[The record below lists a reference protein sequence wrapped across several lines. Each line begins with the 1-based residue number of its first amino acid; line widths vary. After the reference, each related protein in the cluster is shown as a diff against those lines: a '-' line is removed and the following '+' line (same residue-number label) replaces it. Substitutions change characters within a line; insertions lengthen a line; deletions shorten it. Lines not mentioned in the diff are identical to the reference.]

1 MPPTPSLKR
10 PKLTPKI
17 LFYAIFDVVGM
28 FVFATGALWLTQGT
42 NLLLSGFPT
51 SKAEAIAATAAGVF
65 LMFWAATQILRELLL
80 LRRPANKPGE
90 SR

>member
-51 SKAEAIAATAAGVF
+51 TRLEAIAATAAGVF

-80 LRRPANKPGE
+80 LRRPADKPGE